1 MDTIALEPGFVEA
14 LRLSPD
20 AARRLHGTLPG
31 ERHDWVPPWAAADLA
46 RQAGAA
52 CWRALGSAL
61 ACIYAAAH
69 LADDL
74 ADRDATPSQWTEGTL
89 TVVELLTAG
98 RQGVAQLD
106 LDPAGALA
114 VHASLDEA
122 VRQLIRGQRRDVAG
136 RERPPLDPVA
146 TAELKA
152 GASVAAFFE
161 VAALVAKADARAWA
175 RTGEAM
181 GVLGQAVSDLRDWL
195 PGGRGEDFAQGLPGT
210 ALALALDSSAGP
222 AIRLALAGPRAHTR
236 AAAVAAL
243 ADAGDFWSAV
253 DALLDRLVA
262 TVEGCIGDE
271 VVLRPLLE
279 VAHAWVQQVHARRP
293 RRPVLLGRLAR
304 WDRLEPRA
312 RAFLDADPSYREAVP
327 VHRWSMDGRTEVSAG
342 SFGPLVVMEARQSC
356 GDTVTEDILDKLCA
370 RAEAWGWRYF
380 DAFPRIPVDIDTSGV
395 ALQVLAAAQRQDSTA
410 AREARDA
417 ILAEPT
423 PDGLLTTWRH
433 HPRTEQPWRWERAR
447 CPVATANALAGLA
460 AVNTWSPRMELAA
473 DALLAW
479 AIDPDPSESAHYAQ
493 DVARGWVLLQLHRI
507 GRGKAATPLAHELL
521 AAFDLR
527 GRVGSVLATAA
538 AVRGLRAVGLGDR
551 LPPAALVGLG
561 EALSADGGVRA
572 DPFFRTIRPGQG
584 QEPGRGAAWVS
595 SRIVGT
601 AWVRAALVGTASLHR
616 GCRRV
621 VGFFGA

>member
-1 MDTIALEPGFVEA
+1 MKAPIRVAVTGAAGNIGYALLWRIASGDCFGHDQPIILQLLEIPPGMDRLKGVMMELTDSAFDLVHGMIGTSDANEA
-14 LRLSPD
+14 FKDADAIFLVGSRPRSAGMDRADLVAHVVGEAVVHPQAEVQGLLRLVHATGPQGQLHTPAQGGSQVGLQGGELGAGGVD
-20 AARRLHGTLPG
+20 A
-31 ERHDWVPPWAAADLA
+31 
-46 RQAGAA
+46 
-52 CWRALGSAL
+52 
-61 ACIYAAAH
+61 
-69 LADDL
+69 
-74 ADRDATPSQWTEGTL
+74 
-89 TVVELLTAG
+89 
-98 RQGVAQLD
+98 LD
-106 LDPAGALA
+106 LQVPARPVPHGGAGGQEHDPG
-114 VHASLDEA
+114 D
-122 VRQLIRGQRRDVAG
+122 Q
-136 RERPPLDPVA
+136 
-146 TAELKA
+146 
-152 GASVAAFFE
+152 
-161 VAALVAKADARAWA
+161 
-175 RTGEAM
+175 GEG
-181 GVLGQAVSDLRDWL
+181 GV
-195 PGGRGEDFAQGLPGT
+195 
-210 ALALALDSSAGP
+210 ALALGHGQGLGEGDEG
-222 AIRLALAGPRAHTR
+222 L
-236 AAAVAAL
+236 AVAAL
-243 ADAGDFWSAV
+243 LAV
-253 DALLDRLVA
+253 DQGQVQAGQVRLGGSPGAVVQADGLGIAALR
-262 TVEGCIGDE
+262 
-271 VVLRPLLE
+271 LLE